1 MRLLLDTNAFL
12 WFVLDEP
19 NLGKRAREVIGDAA
33 NDVEVSPATLWEI
46 AIKIRLGS
54 TLYRNLSNRLS
65 SGNCPSTISRFS
77 QLSQSILLSLRR
89 FPFTIEI
96 LSTAYWSRKPWSKT
110 FRLSAATPHWRLI
123 L

>member
-19 NLGKRAREVIGDAA
+19 NLGKRAREVMGDAA
-33 NDVEVSPATLWEI
+33 NDVEVS
-46 AIKIRLGS
+46 LGDCDRSGLAS

>member
-46 AIKIRLGS
+46 AIKIRLGKYALPTTKNPS
-54 TLYRNLSNRLS
+54 HLTMRTNRT
-65 SGNCPSTISRFS
+65 G
-77 QLSQSILLSLRR
+77 
-89 FPFTIEI
+89 
-96 LSTAYWSRKPWSKT
+96 
-110 FRLSAATPHWRLI
+110 H
-123 L
+123 